1 MNGEA
6 DTYPKL
12 TVLVRGIDRVDAIS
26 ELEAGELELA
36 FARLDAE
43 AGNATATLPLTEDRL
58 AVALP
63 TGHPLAAQS
72 RIHEK
77 NMLVTADAW
86 TSNRHHPMVE
96 HAVEWRRSQRDEPA
110 TPQ

>member
-12 TVLVRGIDRVDAIS
+12 TVFVRVIDRVDAIS

-43 AGNATATLPLTEDRL
+43 AGNATATLPMT
-58 AVALP
+58 
-63 TGHPLAAQS
+63 
-72 RIHEK
+72 K
-77 NMLVTADAW
+77 TA
-86 TSNRHHPMVE
+86 
-96 HAVEWRRSQRDEPA
+96 SQRPCQQTSHLPLYPGSTKESCWRPLLRGAA
-110 TPQ
+110 TDTIRWLSML

>member
-12 TVLVRGIDRVDAIS
+12 TVFVRVIDRVDAIS

-43 AGNATATLPLTEDRL
+43 AGNATATLPMT
-58 AVALP
+58 
-63 TGHPLAAQS
+63 
-72 RIHEK
+72 K
-77 NMLVTADAW
+77 TA
-86 TSNRHHPMVE
+86 
-96 HAVEWRRSQRDEPA
+96 
-110 TPQ
+110 